1 MSTKI
6 PHSMRH
12 PSWIIT
18 IMAVITLGLTLAAAY
33 WQFQRADY
41 KRTLEAQFIAMQ
53 AEGVVNLNNAVDLVS
68 GLEFRRVIATG
79 KFDASRRMVLD
90 NRIRRGQAGY
100 EVLVPLTL
108 VDSNDIVLV
117 NLGWIPRG
125 REFGQIPKI
134 AMPDSVVSVSG
145 TAVKPGLGALELS
158 ENVIAGDIWQ
168 NLDLKRYRS
177 LYSLD
182 VLDYVIQGDAVEGV
196 TNIFERT
203 WSSRSFGILKHL
215 SYAGQWAFFSFL
227 TLFLYIYYGFIK
239 QNETQ

>member
-1 MSTKI
+1 
-6 PHSMRH
+6 MRH

-18 IMAVITLGLTLAAAY
+18 IIAVFTLGLTLSAAY

-41 KRTLEAQFIAMQ
+41 KRTLESRFIAMQ
-53 AEGVVNLNNAVDLVS
+53 AEEVVDLNNAVDFVS
-68 GLEFRRVIATG
+68 GLEFRRVVAKG
-79 KFDASRRMVLD
+79 KFDSTRRIVLD

-100 EVLVPLTL
+100 EVLVPLML
-108 VDSNDIVLV
+108 ADSNDIVLV

-125 REFGQIPKI
+125 RNFGQLPNI
-134 AMPDSVVSVSG
+134 AIPDSVVSVSG
-145 TAVKPGLGALELS
+145 TAVRPGLGALELS
-158 ENVIAGDIWQ
+158 DNVVAGDIWQ

-182 VLDYVIQGDAVEGV
+182 VIDYVIQGDAVEGV

-203 WSSRSFGILKHL
+203 WSKRSFGILKHL
-215 SYAGQWAFFSFL
+215 SYAGQWVLFSFL

-239 QNETQ
+239 QNET

>member
-1 MSTKI
+1 
-6 PHSMRH
+6 MRH

-18 IMAVITLGLTLAAAY
+18 IIAVFTLGLTLSAAY

-41 KRTLEAQFIAMQ
+41 KRTLESRFIAMQ
-53 AEGVVNLNNAVDLVS
+53 AEEVVDLNNAVDFVS
-68 GLEFRRVIATG
+68 GLEFRRVVAKG
-79 KFDASRRMVLD
+79 KFDSSRRIVLD

-100 EVLVPLTL
+100 EVLVPLML
-108 VDSNDIVLV
+108 ADSNDIVLV

-125 REFGQIPKI
+125 RNFGQLPNI
-134 AMPDSVVSVSG
+134 AIPDSVVSVSG
-145 TAVKPGLGALELS
+145 TAVRPGLGALELS
-158 ENVIAGDIWQ
+158 DNVVAGDIWQ

-182 VLDYVIQGDAVEGV
+182 VIDYVIQGDAVEGV

-203 WSSRSFGILKHL
+203 WSKRSFGILKHL
-215 SYAGQWAFFSFL
+215 SYAGQWVLFSFL

-239 QNETQ
+239 QNET

>member
-1 MSTKI
+1 
-6 PHSMRH
+6 MRH

-18 IMAVITLGLTLAAAY
+18 IIALFTLGLTLSAAY

-41 KRTLEAQFIAMQ
+41 KRTLESRFIAMQ
-53 AEGVVNLNNAVDLVS
+53 AEEVVDLNNAVDFVS
-68 GLEFRRVIATG
+68 GLEFRRVVAKG
-79 KFDASRRMVLD
+79 KFDSSRRIVLD

-100 EVLVPLTL
+100 EVLVPLML
-108 VDSNDIVLV
+108 ADSNDIVLV

-125 REFGQIPKI
+125 RNFGQLPNI
-134 AMPDSVVSVSG
+134 AIPDSVVSVSG
-145 TAVKPGLGALELS
+145 TAVRPGLGALELS
-158 ENVIAGDIWQ
+158 DNVVAGDIWQ

-182 VLDYVIQGDAVEGV
+182 VIDYVIQGDAVEGV

-203 WSSRSFGILKHL
+203 WSKRSFGILKHL
-215 SYAGQWAFFSFL
+215 SYAGQWVLFSFL

-239 QNETQ
+239 QNET

>member
-1 MSTKI
+1 
-6 PHSMRH
+6 MRH

-18 IMAVITLGLTLAAAY
+18 IIALFTLGLTLSAAY

-41 KRTLEAQFIAMQ
+41 IRTLESRFIAMQ
-53 AEGVVNLNNAVDLVS
+53 AEEVVDLNNAVDFVS
-68 GLEFRRVIATG
+68 GLEFRRVVAKG
-79 KFDASRRMVLD
+79 KFDSSRRIVLD

-100 EVLVPLTL
+100 EVLVPLML
-108 VDSNDIVLV
+108 ADSNDIVLV

-125 REFGQIPKI
+125 RNFGQIPNI

-145 TAVKPGLGALELS
+145 TAVIPGLGALELS
-158 ENVIAGDIWQ
+158 DNVVAGDIWQ

-182 VLDYVIQGDAVEGV
+182 VIDYVIQGDAVEGV

-203 WSSRSFGILKHL
+203 WSKRSFGILKHL
-215 SYAGQWAFFSFL
+215 SYAGQWVLFSFL

-239 QNETQ
+239 QNET